1 MKKQRFTDVGNARR
15 LAARFKKEIR
25 YVPSWGWFRWTGA
38 RWSRDKTGHV
48 ERCAK
53 QIIEDMFVRAE
64 QLKNKKLAQ
73 ALKKHAK
80 RCEANARIK
89 AMIDLAKT
97 ESSLVAIP
105 EKFDR
110 DQWLFNCSNGT
121 LNLRTGYLRK
131 HRSRDYLTRLSPVE
145 YDESAECPRWLSFLD
160 RIMKG
165 DEELIEFLHRAIGYS
180 LTGDTGAQ
188 CFFILFG
195 TGANGKTTF
204 LETIRRLFGDYAKHT
219 PTDTLMLKRPGTI
232 PNDLARLHGVRFVT
246 ATETEANRHL
256 GEEQVKQLTGSDIV
270 VARFLHREFFEYRP
284 AFKLFLATNHQPI
297 IRGDDHAI
305 WRRIKLVPFAVRIAK
320 KERDPDLQAKLC
332 EELPGILRWS
342 VEGCRIWLRKG
353 LGEPT
358 SITTATDEY
367 RREMDSVRSFLT
379 DCCERKPGGSVG
391 ATPLY
396 EAYRWWCKRNGL
408 DAGNPTAFGRSMTSK
423 GFERRR
429 HPKSRRKLYVGLRLA
444 AEGVA
449 NDEAGTAEHAG

>member
-1 MKKQRFTDVGNARR
+1 MKKQRFTDVGNALR
-15 LAARFKKEIR
+15 LAARFKKEIK
-25 YVPSWGWFRWTGA
+25 YVPSWGWFRWTGT

-89 AMIDLAKT
+89 AMIGLAKT
-97 ESSLVAIP
+97 ESSLVATP
-105 EKFDR
+105 EQFDR

-131 HRSRDYLTRLSPVE
+131 HRSRDFLTRLSPVE
-145 YDESAECPRWLSFLD
+145 YDASAECPRWLSFLD

-165 DEELIEFLHRAIGYS
+165 DEELIEFLQRAIGYS

-195 TGANGKTTF
+195 AGANGKTTF
-204 LETIRRLFGDYAKHT
+204 LEVIRRLFGDYGRQT
-219 PTDTLMLKRPGTI
+219 PSDTLMLKRPGAI
-232 PNDLARLHGVRFVT
+232 PNDLARLRGVRFVT

-284 AFKLFLATNHQPI
+284 AFKIFLATNHLLSSFQPSRAEI
-297 IRGDDHAI
+297 DPLPPALADVFLPTRPRRFFATGATFFVLFFFLAFFFGATRPLPASAASVELPAPRG
-305 WRRIKLVPFAVRIAK
+305 
-320 KERDPDLQAKLC
+320 ERDDFFVAFLAVFAFFFFATVIFS
-332 EELPGILRWS
+332 LPSIKSLIL
-342 VEGCRIWLRKG
+342 
-353 LGEPT
+353 P
-358 SITTATDEY
+358 
-367 RREMDSVRSFLT
+367 
-379 DCCERKPGGSVG
+379 
-391 ATPLY
+391 
-396 EAYRWWCKRNGL
+396 
-408 DAGNPTAFGRSMTSK
+408 
-423 GFERRR
+423 
-429 HPKSRRKLYVGLRLA
+429 
-444 AEGVA
+444 
-449 NDEAGTAEHAG
+449 